1 MKQKLKPETWV
12 GIFLIAGILMI
23 IGVILGFGNIK
34 TSKEQTYP
42 INIIFKDAAGLIK
55 DSQIRLGGVTVGKVT
70 KAPELLPSGNEVML
84 EASIQSDVKIQQGS
98 VFRVDM
104 QNILG
109 DKYID
114 IVPPA
119 QPTHEYILPH
129 ATIIGQPESDFSKIK
144 NNAVGATEEIL
155 KILKQIEK
163 NSDNIDDAI
172 LNIGEAAKGL
182 AQTTRLINE
191 GILNRENLQNLG
203 SVLSQINRAGEQLP
217 GLMEETRSSV
227 AAMKDTV
234 RDARKLIAGAEE
246 KLNTLD
252 PAVKAIPPTL
262 TALRKASEQ
271 ISSITADARKNQG
284 FLGLLMYDARFRSNA
299 QEFIRNLRDYG
310 ILRYRNPNEPQVKP
324 APRGGFSGS
333 RR

>member
-1 MKQKLKPETWV
+1 
-12 GIFLIAGILMI
+12 
-23 IGVILGFGNIK
+23 
-34 TSKEQTYP
+34 
-42 INIIFKDAAGLIK
+42 
-55 DSQIRLGGVTVGKVT
+55 
-70 KAPELLPSGNEVML
+70 ML

-144 NNAVGATEEIL
+144 NNAVGATE
-155 KILKQIEK
+155 
-163 NSDNIDDAI
+163 AI

-191 GILNRENLQNLG
+191 GILNRENIQNLG

-262 TALRKASEQ
+262 AALRKASEQ
-271 ISSITADARKNQG
+271 ISSFTADARKNQG
-284 FLGLLMYDARFRSNA
+284 FLGLLMYDARFRANA

-310 ILRYRNPNEPQVKP
+310 ILRYRNPNDPQVKP
-324 APRGGFSGS
+324 DPRGGFSGS

>member
-163 NSDNIDDAI
+163 NRTT
-172 LNIGEAAKGL
+172 LRGHPQYREAAKGWPDDQ
-182 AQTTRLINE
+182 ADQRGHHRPDI
-191 GILNRENLQNLG
+191 QNPRQRTV
-203 SVLSQINRAGEQLP
+203 SNKP
-217 GLMEETRSSV
+217 GGRTAPATC

-262 TALRKASEQ
+262 AALRKASEQ
-271 ISSITADARKNQG
+271 ISSFTADARKNQG
-284 FLGLLMYDARFRSNA
+284 FLGLLMYDARFRANA

-324 APRGGFSGS
+324 DPRGGFSGS